1 MDDSPTPCDVIP
13 LCDTDCWCLSVRP
26 LRASFQMVLG
36 LLNPSEASGELAK
49 CVVGGVGAGCR
60 ESIFLVSDY
69 FPIEFEAGLGISD

>member
-1 MDDSPTPCDVIP
+1 
-13 LCDTDCWCLSVRP
+13 
-26 LRASFQMVLG
+26 MVLG

-49 CVVGGVGAGCR
+49 CVVGGAGAGCR